1 MNHPCHLLL
10 LLPFLLTAPCCQLSK
25 TLQNAAEKIT
35 LNTPEPIKV
44 DMKITLDVIQH
55 EAPGAKKEGEKSADP
70 DDIGAITRRKFNR
83 QEEIQKLKNSRFVAE
98 THQGLLVLREQPAGA
113 YGSYVQETVDKE
125 NFDRKAL
132 MIEEARK
139 QKREL
144 HDIEK
149 DHFDANVK
157 NAFAGEWVEMSD
169 PVRPEGFK
177 QVQKQ

>member
-1 MNHPCHLLL
+1 MNRPCLLL
-10 LLPFLLTAPCCQLSK
+10 LLPILLTAPGCQLSK

-55 EAPGAKKEGEKSADP
+55 EAPGAKKEEGKNEEAV
-70 DDIGAITRRKFNR
+70 DIATITRRKFNR

-98 THQGLLVLREQPAGA
+98 THQGLLVVREQPPGS
-113 YGSYVQETVDKE
+113 YGSYAKETVEKE

-132 MIEEARK
+132 MIEDARR

-144 HDIEK
+144 HEVEK
-149 DHFDANVK
+149 ERYDANVK
-157 NAFAGEWVEMSD
+157 NAYPGEWIEVPD
-169 PVRPEGFK
+169 AVRQGGFK
-177 QVQKQ
+177 LVQKE

>member
-1 MNHPCHLLL
+1 MNHPCVTLLF
-10 LLPFLLTAPCCQLSK
+10 LPFLLTSPGCQLSK
-25 TLQNAAEKIT
+25 TLENAAEKIT

-44 DMKITLDVIQH
+44 DMKVTLDVIQH
-55 EAPGAKKEGEKSADP
+55 EAPGAKKDAEKTADP
-70 DDIGAITRRKFNR
+70 DDIPAITRRKFNR

-98 THQGLLVLREQPAGA
+98 THQGLLVIREQPPGS

-144 HDIEK
+144 HEIEK
-149 DHFDANVK
+149 EHFEANAK
-157 NAFAGEWVEMSD
+157 NAFAGEWIETAD
-169 PVRPEGFK
+169 PARPEGFK